1 MDTNFARDRI
11 SRRLMLIGAAG
22 VATGFVTIRKV
33 AAQAIHPGAH
43 LEVLNKLVG
52 GKKATPGKIKLHI
65 PEIAEN
71 GNTVPMTVAVDSP
84 MTSAAYVKAIH
95 VVTDNNPQ
103 PQVASFY
110 LSPANG
116 KAEVQTRI
124 RLATTMHVI
133 AYTELSDGTVWSD
146 QAEAKVT
153 IGGCGG

>member
-1 MDTNFARDRI
+1 MSTMFSSEKI
-11 SRRLMLIGAAG
+11 SRRLVLIGSAG
-22 VATGFVTIRKV
+22 VAAGFVSIRKV
-33 AAQAIHPGAH
+33 AAQAVHPGAH
-43 LEVLNKLVG
+43 VEWLNKLVG
-52 GKKATPGKIKLHI
+52 GKKATPGKVKLHI

-71 GNTVPMTVAVDSP
+71 GNTVPMTVTVDSP
-84 MTSAAYVKAIH
+84 MTAASYVKAIH

-116 KAEVQTRI
+116 KAEVSTRI
-124 RLATTMHVI
+124 RLAETMHVI
-133 AYTELSDGTVWSD
+133 CYTELSDGSVWSD